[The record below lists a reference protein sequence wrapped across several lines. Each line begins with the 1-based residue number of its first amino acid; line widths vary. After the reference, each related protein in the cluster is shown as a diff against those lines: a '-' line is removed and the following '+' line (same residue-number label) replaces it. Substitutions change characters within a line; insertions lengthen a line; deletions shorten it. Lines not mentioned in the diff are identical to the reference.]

1 MSELE
6 LTPDQARVE
15 DALRGADP
23 LVDAGRLLAGA
34 TSAADTPARDLQELI
49 DLHADE
55 ALAFLEALT
64 GDSKLAEDVLE
75 EALAAAAPPLDLADL
90 LGLAR
95 ARATRR
101 LASSGVGKTGP
112 LDLPVDA
119 RALLLLRHGLG
130 LSTTQ
135 LSRAG
140 EARPGTALVH
150 AAEVLER
157 AVPTPTH
164 PDSAELARLLA
175 RDVADVACAG
185 DRARL
190 ADLALDPALAPTV
203 ERVHAALSVPVVV
216 APAGL
221 RARVEARRASDRPGD
236 RAGARVALRC
246 TYCHDGL
253 TAGDACHCATCLAP
267 HHPDCFA
274 AHGRCGV
281 HGCGGARVV
290 RAGLPAPRPAPPRSP
305 WWFAAGGALGGA
317 LVTAALF
324 VSLAP
329 GERGRA
335 PHPSDP
341 PPKVERPRPAPVA
354 PVAPPARSM
363 TAEELRG
370 LFTDDQPDWRS
381 IAVVA
386 GALERRAPT
395 DPERADLRAI
405 REECELQLR
414 SEELYLQG
422 REIVVA
428 RDVARYD
435 EALRLLARV
444 DSGAR
449 IHPDAR
455 AYVQWIQADQDVRG
469 AALAYAQ
476 GDERRAVELLG
487 RALTA
492 DALGPEA
499 RSSILTRRTAWLR
512 VATALRRGEQ
522 LFAHVGRNPVEVRD
536 ELRRVLQLEP
546 DPANQFHVRAKAL
559 LLELEQ
565 ELPLPREDLLGRALA
580 ALEQGDVERAGRDLA
595 ALDET
600 STVTP
605 DELARIQEA
614 VVALEREKRLV
625 AQATTNFRNDREETF
640 MAAYEAMK
648 LLARW
653 LPRDHEQRAAAER
666 LKGNLKKRF
675 ESPVIQRDER

>member
-6 LTPDQARVE
+6 LSPELRRVE
-15 DALRGADP
+15 DALRGAGP
-23 LVDAGRLLAGA
+23 LVDAERLLAGA
-34 TSAADTPARDLQELI
+34 TGAASTPARDLQGLI

-64 GDSKLAEDVLE
+64 GDSKLAEEVLE
-75 EALAAAAPPLDLADL
+75 ETLAAATPPLDLADL
-90 LGLAR
+90 LGQAR

-112 LDLPVDA
+112 LDLAVDV

-130 LSTTQ
+130 LTTTQ
-135 LSRAG
+135 LARAG
-140 EARPGTALVH
+140 EARPGTALLH
-150 AAEVLER
+150 AAEALER
-157 AVPTPTH
+157 VVPTPTH

-175 RDVADVACAG
+175 RDVADVADAG

-203 ERVHAALSVPVVV
+203 ERVRAALSVPVVV

-221 RARVEARRASDRPGD
+221 RERVEARCASDGVAR
-236 RAGARVALRC
+236 RVALRC

-253 TAGDACHCATCLAP
+253 AAGDACHCATCLAP

-324 VSLAP
+324 LSLAP
-329 GERGRA
+329 GERDGAAHPGA
-335 PHPSDP
+335 PPT
-341 PPKVERPRPAPVA
+341 VRPTARPTPVA
-354 PVAPPARSM
+354 PVAPPERST
-363 TAEELRG
+363 TAQELRG
-370 LFTDDQPDWRS
+370 LLTDDQPDWRS
-381 IAVVA
+381 IAGVA

-414 SEELYLQG
+414 SEELCA
-422 REIVVA
+422 RAADIVNA

-455 AYVQWIQADQDVRG
+455 AYVQWIQADQDVRQ

-476 GDERRAVELLG
+476 GDERRAVDLLG

-499 RSSILTRRTAWLR
+499 RSSILTRRTTWLR
-512 VATALRRGEQ
+512 VATAYRRGEL
-522 LFAHVGRNPVEVRD
+522 LFAHVGRNPIEVRD

-546 DPANQFHVRAKAL
+546 DPANQFHVGAKAL
-559 LLELEQ
+559 LEKLER
-565 ELPLPREDLLGRALA
+565 ELPLPREELLGRALA

-595 ALDET
+595 TLAET

-605 DELARIQEA
+605 DELARIQDA

-625 AQATTNFRNDREETF
+625 AQATTHFRNDREETF

-653 LPRDHEQRAAAER
+653 LPPDHPQRAAAER
-666 LKGNLKKRF
+666 LRADFAEHLA
-675 ESPVIQRDER
+675 SPLIRGDDR